1 MAFLNKFFRDELG
14 GGIVEYTL
22 ILTLVAIAAV
32 AALTTIGTKV
42 SNNFTNVGN
51 KL

>member
-1 MAFLNKFFRDELG
+1 MTLLNRFFRDELG
-14 GGIVEYTL
+14 GGVVEYTL
-22 ILTLVAIAAV
+22 ILTLVAIAAI

-42 SNNFTNVGN
+42 TNSFTNVGN